1 VGRYLYAQI
10 PRRINAAELSLQEMQ
25 TMTAE
30 LTEQLQRQS
39 LVSPEELKPLL
50 AVPAKE
56 TVEGMSVAGALLLM
70 FRCDMQR
77 PFLVARVRRRSLTFG
92 QKVSTLWGLR
102 PSPAQG
108 LEKIIDLARRRSWI
122 ATKISFLSKTHQVF
136 HLWHVVHRPFSYSF
150 AILVAVHVTVAVS
163 MGYFHL

>member
-1 VGRYLYAQI
+1 
-10 PRRINAAELSLQEMQ
+10 
-25 TMTAE
+25 
-30 LTEQLQRQS
+30 
-39 LVSPEELKPLL
+39 
-50 AVPAKE
+50 
-56 TVEGMSVAGALLLM
+56 
-70 FRCDMQR
+70 MQR